1 MKTPS
6 NEELF
11 EFLRN
16 LKHNSKAIMVMAAC
30 VFLLDAAFLLRGQFS
45 QVIRLFSEARTLRNE
60 YKNDML
66 DVKFAATYKTRLE
79 TLKTEEA
86 LFEKQIPAEES
97 VSGLLEMV
105 SKFADVSSVK
115 LTRIKPIPEV
125 QNLANA
131 VTVSIAG
138 KGETKIFREKIA
150 LSARGGFH
158 QLGRFMAF
166 LENAPN
172 FFDISSIEIRT
183 DDQDYMH
190 HVITMVIEVAVSKG

>member
-1 MKTPS
+1 
-6 NEELF
+6 
-11 EFLRN
+11 
-16 LKHNSKAIMVMAAC
+16 
-30 VFLLDAAFLLRGQFS
+30 
-45 QVIRLFSEARTLRNE
+45 
-60 YKNDML
+60 
-66 DVKFAATYKTRLE
+66 
-79 TLKTEEA
+79 
-86 LFEKQIPAEES
+86 LFEKQIPEEES

>member
-11 EFLRN
+11 AFLKN
-16 LKHNSKAIMVMAAC
+16 LKHNPKAIMVLAAS
-30 VFLLDAAFLLRGQFS
+30 VFLLDAAFLLRGQLS

-60 YKNDML
+60 YKNETL
-66 DVKFAATYKTRLE
+66 DVKFASTYKTRLE

-86 LFEKQIPAEES
+86 ALEKQIPREED

-115 LTRIKPIPEV
+115 LIRIKPIPEV
-125 QNLANA
+125 QSLANA

-138 KGETKIFREKIA
+138 KGEMKIFREKIA

-158 QLGRFMAF
+158 QLGRFIAF

-172 FFDISSIEIRT
+172 FFDISSLEIRT